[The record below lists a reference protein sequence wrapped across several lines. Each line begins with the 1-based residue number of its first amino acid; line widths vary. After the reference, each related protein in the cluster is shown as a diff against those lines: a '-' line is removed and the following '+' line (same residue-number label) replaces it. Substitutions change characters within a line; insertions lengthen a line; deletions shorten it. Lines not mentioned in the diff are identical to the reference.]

1 MTTGT
6 INIYK
11 RGFVV
16 YFASEGPVPQL
27 PIVNKYF
34 D

>member
-1 MTTGT
+1 MITVI

-11 RGFVV
+11 KGIRV
-16 YFASEGPVPQL
+16 YFAFHGPIPQL